1 MKSIR
6 MKFMLPI
13 AIILISAFAFVIFF
27 TGLKTEQ
34 RIEKNAAAQT
44 KEFVKELNN
53 SADAFLQKYEE
64 SILLLSESA
73 QVLRYAQLAQ
83 SDKQLDSEADRELQA
98 VFNRYTD
105 IYKETLS
112 VYYTSAAGT
121 FKMAPA
127 TSLPKDFNPLE
138 ELSYK
143 QAAESGQPV
152 WSEPY
157 QSETGDDIIT
167 VSKAIMSGSEVL
179 GVIGVDID
187 LTSMTNR
194 MNKLNVGYEGY
205 PVVLSEQGRAL
216 VHPSQKGKDV
226 SKDALMGAML
236 AGGKESGILEKEN
249 QLVVY
254 DTAAQT
260 GWKIGAVYE
269 KSHLFSVSDEMK
281 KILTLTALSALAIVM
296 LVVFWLTSNITK
308 PLQTLKAS
316 VKQVAEGNLQ
326 THVYVSGRDET
337 AELSRNFNEMVVKMR
352 SIVGVTEDAAKNV
365 RESIENLNIA
375 VQEINESGTAAASA
389 LDELTHGTERSANGS
404 QKAADRSR
412 ELGTLISSIS
422 GEADA
427 MTQLAG
433 TAAQAAETGARHVS
447 VMAESMG
454 ASAERMDAAMKS
466 ISTLA
471 EDIKR
476 IEDIV
481 HVIEGISAQT
491 NLLALNASIEAAR
504 AGSHGKGFAVVAQ
517 EVRKLAEQSGK
528 AAGEIHKKIAAV
540 QGGSIE
546 AIQTVTEAGGYITAQ
561 TEAVQETEG
570 VFVHQE
576 EVVQKMKA
584 AIAEMVKGIHTADQE
599 KDTVV
604 YTAGQLAEEAKVSA
618 FSCEE
623 AQERTRT
630 QLLAI
635 EGVAAASEQLSL
647 LNEELIQ
654 AIRQFQI

>member
-73 QVLRYAQLAQ
+73 QVLEYAQLAQ
-83 SDKQLDSEADRELQA
+83 SDKQPAGKADRELQA

-157 QSETGDDIIT
+157 QSETGDDVIT

-236 AGGKESGILEKEN
+236 AGEKSGILEKEN
-249 QLVVY
+249 QLIVY

-281 KILTLTALSALAIVM
+281 KILALTALPALVVVM

-540 QGGSIE
+540 QEGSVQ
-546 AIQTVTEAGGYITAQ
+546 AIQTVTEAGGFITAQ

-570 VFVHQE
+570 VFIHQE

-618 FSCEE
+618 LSCEE

>member
-73 QVLRYAQLAQ
+73 QVLGYAQLAQ
-83 SDKQLDSEADRELQA
+83 SDRQLDGEADRELQA

-194 MNKLNVGYEGY
+194 LNKLNVGYEGY

-216 VHPSQKGKDV
+216 VHPSQKSKDV

-236 AGGKESGILEKEN
+236 AGKESGILEKEN
-249 QLVVY
+249 QLIVY

-260 GWKIGAVYE
+260 GWKIGAAYE

-281 KILTLTALSALAIVM
+281 KILAFTALSALAVVM

-326 THVYVSGRDET
+326 THVHVSGRDET

-427 MTQLAG
+427 MTQLAV

-540 QGGSIE
+540 QEGSVQ
-546 AIQTVTEAGGYITAQ
+546 AIQTVTEAGGFITAQ

-618 FSCEE
+618 LSCEE

-630 QLLAI
+630 QLMAI

>member
-13 AIILISAFAFVIFF
+13 AIILISAFTFVIFF

-73 QVLRYAQLAQ
+73 QVLEYAQLAQ
-83 SDKQLDSEADRELQA
+83 SDKQLDGEADKELQA

-127 TSLPKDFNPLE
+127 ASLPKDFNPLE

-167 VSKAIMSGSEVL
+167 VSKAIMNGSEVL
-179 GVIGVDID
+179 GVLGVDID

-216 VHPSQKGKDV
+216 VHPSQKGEDV

-236 AGGKESGILEKEN
+236 AGEKSGILEKEN
-249 QLVVY
+249 QLIVY

-281 KILTLTALSALAIVM
+281 KILALTALPALAIVM
-296 LVVFWLTSNITK
+296 LVVFWLTSTITK

-326 THVYVSGRDET
+326 THVFVSGRDET

-447 VMAESMG
+447 VMAESMS
-454 ASAERMDAAMKS
+454 ASAERMDAALKS

-540 QGGSIE
+540 QEGSVQ
-546 AIQTVTEAGGYITAQ
+546 AIRTVTEVGGYITAQ
-561 TEAVQETEG
+561 TEVVQETEG

>member
-73 QVLRYAQLAQ
+73 QVLGYAQLAQ
-83 SDKQLDSEADRELQA
+83 SDKQLDGEADRELQA

-127 TSLPKDFNPLE
+127 TSLLKDFNPLE
-138 ELSYK
+138 ELAYK

-236 AGGKESGILEKEN
+236 AGEKSGILEKEN
-249 QLVVY
+249 QLIVY

-281 KILTLTALSALAIVM
+281 KILALTALSALAVVM

-540 QGGSIE
+540 QEGSIQ

-584 AIAEMVKGIHTADQE
+584 AIAEMVRGIRTADQE

-647 LNEELIQ
+647 LNEELIH
-654 AIRQFQI
+654 AIHQFQI